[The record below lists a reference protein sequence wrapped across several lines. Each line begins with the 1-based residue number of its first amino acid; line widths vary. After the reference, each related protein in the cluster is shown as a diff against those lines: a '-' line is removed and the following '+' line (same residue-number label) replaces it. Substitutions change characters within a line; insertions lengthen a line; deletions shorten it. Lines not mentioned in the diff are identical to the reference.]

1 MARFSDEERGR
12 LDLVSV
18 LYVIGGIPGMI
29 AFFLILF
36 FFANTCD
43 IAA

>member
-12 LDLVSV
+12 LDLASV
-18 LYVIGGIPGMI
+18 LYVVGGIPTMI

-36 FFANTCD
+36 FLANACD
-43 IAA
+43 IPA

>member
-1 MARFSDEERGR
+1 MARFSDEERGK

-18 LYVIGGIPGMI
+18 LYVVGGIPTML
-29 AFFLILF
+29 AFFLLLF